1 MTLITRSLITLL
13 IHERYFA
20 KWVLTS
26 TLEDAAAH
34 ENVRSTSG
42 QSSGHDSSA
51 DTRAPRDD
59 LQALR
64 GPRWDQEEVRQLRNE
79 MLEDKKKHEDDK
91 KKDEEEIGNMKLE
104 MDDLR
109 ETLLA
114 ATSKVSN
121 FELGYKND
129 QLKAKLATFE
139 SKPLI
144 YILCLYYTYSSKLV
158 LHGLTDWSENPIYLS
173 CNKATTTSAIQG
185 I

>member
-1 MTLITRSLITLL
+1 MKTYVR
-13 IHERYFA
+13 HPA
-20 KWVLTS
+20 KVP
-26 TLEDAAAH
+26 
-34 ENVRSTSG
+34 
-42 QSSGHDSSA
+42 
-51 DTRAPRDD
+51 DTTA
-59 LQALR
+59 QQIQELR
-64 GPRWDQEEVRQLRNE
+64 EMISKLSEAQDEIRRRIGELQEEVRQLRNE

-158 LHGLTDWSENPIYLS
+158 LQGLTDWSENPIYFILW
-173 CNKATTTSAIQG
+173 
-185 I
+185 